1 MSDIFLIRRTYDHIF
16 PGAAELSH
24 RGSRMDKRIVIPGEW
39 LSNDPSLSGKGT
51 YVKAG
56 NVYASLCGLLVE
68 KSRLSVIPFAGPYI
82 PAVDDLVIGYVTT
95 VTPSNW
101 IFDIGCP
108 YEALLHVSEYPLRVP
123 SEEMSQHFD
132 VGDAVILRVR
142 DVNEEMK
149 IELTYK
155 DPSCRKL
162 NSGVIIDIPVSKIS
176 RVIGRSGSMISM
188 LKSKTGCSIFVGY
201 NGRIVADGR
210 SEDIRILTS
219 AVRRIQEMAHLS
231 GLTDRISQYID
242 NLYASAEST
251 GKTDFSADTSG
262 LPGKEGTVSGTGPE
276 SRDDGSETAQASSS
290 VSDIPE
296 SSSVSDIPE
305 SSSVSDISESSS
317 VSDISESS
325 SVSAVSD
332 DPADGVVR
340 NAPENHETNN
350 DDGLSVSPKAEGSSR
365 CSCFKGLFF

>member
-1 MSDIFLIRRTYDHIF
+1 
-16 PGAAELSH
+16 
-24 RGSRMDKRIVIPGEW
+24 MDKRIVIPGEW

-68 KSRLSVIPFAGPYI
+68 KSRLSVIPFAGPYM

-242 NLYASAEST
+242 DLYASAESA
-251 GKTDFSADTSG
+251 GKTDISAETPG
-262 LPGKEGTVSGTGPE
+262 LPERKEGTVSGTVPE
-276 SRDDGSETAQASSS
+276 SPDDVPETAQEPSSVSDIPESSS

-305 SSSVSDISESSS
+305 SSSVSDIPESSS
-317 VSDISESS
+317 VSDIPESV
-325 SVSAVSD
+325 SVSAASD
-332 DPADGVVR
+332 DPSDGIVR

-350 DDGLSVSPKAEGSSR
+350 DDGFSVSPKAEGSSY